1 MPSGERAACPS
12 SSIVGRAPERTAEP
26 PQEEAGPQG
35 PRSMADEGVK
45 GVMMVDSPP
54 HQPQKK
60 KKWVGLPGPFHSP
73 RPRVLWVRTVL
84 RECPRAAILTPMQKS
99 ESSQRG
105 HFWTFLDNIQKGV

>member
-1 MPSGERAACPS
+1 MSC
-12 SSIVGRAPERTAEP
+12 SIVGRAPERTAAP

-60 KKWVGLPGPFHSP
+60 MVAKCGSEEVDAGEMTQEEYDRKAENQGVPSGSFPRMKKPLNG
-73 RPRVLWVRTVL
+73 VLYNVRTIKW
-84 RECPRAAILTPMQKS
+84 CFI
-99 ESSQRG
+99 
-105 HFWTFLDNIQKGV
+105 